1 VSSGSRPSSS
11 ERIVRTAAD
20 RLLFEMKV
28 VDTSRRRMLM
38 AGHIPMGWSE
48 GEVVYNDHDATYEQA
63 LEGHAYAVEVMRVD
77 RLLR

>member
-1 VSSGSRPSSS
+1 
-11 ERIVRTAAD
+11 
-20 RLLFEMKV
+20 MKV